1 MKKTLAAAITSAL
14 VIGAASTTFAA
25 ANPFSD
31 VATDHWSFD
40 AVAKLAQEGVIEGY
54 GDNTFRGDSHITR
67 YEMAQM
73 VAKAMAKED
82 KANAQQKAMIDKLA
96 AEYAAELD
104 NLGVRVANLEEKVG
118 NVTWGGKARLR
129 LVSEDKDGYGV
140 GTDGSKTTTSQS
152 YIELWAKAKVN
163 KDWTANA
170 VIKSDRNFNDT
181 DTDLNGSHV
190 DDANNTTSNNVF
202 VEGPLFGADAKIGK
216 FDVFTNNYG
225 YVMDD
230 PMTGAQ
236 FTWTGEK
243 LKTTVRAGRITDD
256 LGVNSWINDTD
267 PTKKFKEHE
276 NADVQNIEFT
286 YKLSDSSNIN
296 AGYYNV
302 TSNEIFEDDNLHI
315 WTIGFDTKFSQ
326 DWGLNAVYAGSNI
339 DGYTDDTHND
349 ALKDNGYSVNL
360 VYKAADVKTA
370 GSYDIWLGYRNTPQ
384 FTAISTTNFGGY
396 DLKGWEFGFDYVP
409 AENIQ
414 FQARYFDAEDIYN
427 SDKTNKLVRA
437 QVEFM
442 F

>member
-129 LVSEDKDGYGV
+129 LV
-140 GTDGSKTTTSQS
+140 TDDPSTGDNQTSTSQS

-163 KDWTANA
+163 QDWTATA
-170 VIKSDRNFNDT
+170 VVKSDRSLDKM
-181 DTDLNGSHV
+181 
-190 DDANNTTSNNVF
+190 DDNTTSSNNVF

-216 FDVFTNNYG
+216 FDNFTYGYG

-236 FTWTGEK
+236 FTWSGDK
-243 LKTTVRAGRITDD
+243 FKTRVSAGRITDALQIGNED
-256 LGVNSWINDTD
+256 NLDMQS
-267 PTKKFKEHE
+267 
-276 NADVQNIEFT
+276 IEFA
-286 YKLSDSSNIN
+286 YELSKQANVN
-296 AGYYNV
+296 AAYYNV
-302 TSNEIFEDDNLHI
+302 SGQEFEDEDLHI
-315 WTIGFDTKFSQ
+315 WTLGFDTKLGQ
-326 DWGLNAVYAGSNI
+326 DWKLDAIYAASNV
-339 DGYTDDTHND
+339 DGYTND
-349 ALKDNGYSVNL
+349 AHSDELKDNGYSVNL
-360 VYKAADVKTA
+360 TYKAADIKTA
-370 GSYDIWLGYRNTPQ
+370 GSYDIWLGYRNTPR
-384 FTAISTTNFGGY
+384 FTQISSTNFHGDLAGQ

-414 FQARYFDAEDIYN
+414 FQARYFDAKNIYDN
-427 SDKTNKLVRA
+427 DKKDKLVRA

>member
-170 VIKSDRNFNDT
+170 VIKSDR
-181 DTDLNGSHV
+181 DLNGN
-190 DDANNTTSNNVF
+190 DDNDDSIGSWNNATSNNVF

-236 FTWTGEK
+236 FNWSGDKYKAT
-243 LKTTVRAGRITDD
+243 LRAGRLNDSD
-256 LGVNSWINDTD
+256 NLGIGIAEGETADT
-267 PTKKFKEHE
+267 
-276 NADVQNIEFT
+276 QSLEFT
-286 YKLSDSSNIN
+286 YALSDKANVN
-296 AGYYNV
+296 AAYYNV
-302 TSNEIFEDDNLHI
+302 SNITPVDADDLHI
-315 WTIGFDTKFSQ
+315 WTLGFDAKLSQ

-339 DGYTDDTHND
+339 DGKYDVNND
-349 ALKDNGYSVNL
+349 YKDNGYSVNL
-360 VYKAADVKTA
+360 VYKAADIKEV
-370 GSYDIWLGYRNTPQ
+370 GSYDIWLGYRNTPKYTQ
-384 FTAISTTNFGGY
+384 ISTTNFGGK

>member
-118 NVTWGGKARLR
+118 NVTWGGKVRLR
-129 LVSEDKDGYGV
+129 LISDDPSDG
-140 GTDGSKTTTSQS
+140 DRNTTTSQS
-152 YIELWAKAKVN
+152 YAELWANAKIN
-163 KDWTANA
+163 SDWSAHVKVT
-170 VIKSDRNFNDT
+170 SDRTMDKEETHLIGNDA
-181 DTDLNGSHV
+181 S
-190 DDANNTTSNNVF
+190 SNNVF
-202 VEGPLFGADAKIGK
+202 VEGPLFGADAKFGK

-236 FTWTGEK
+236 LTWKGDK
-243 LKTTVRAGRITDD
+243 LTTTVRAGRLTDEFWVNEKYD
-256 LGVNSWINDTD
+256 DADNFLGYD
-267 PTKKFKEHE
+267 
-276 NADVQNIEFT
+276 NADTQSIELT
-286 YKLSDSSNIN
+286 YGLSNSANVN
-296 AGYYNV
+296 AAYYNV
-302 TSNEIFEDDNLHI
+302 STQNWDDENLHI
-315 WTIGFDTKFSQ
+315 WTLGFDSKLGE
-326 DWGLNAVYAGSNI
+326 DWKIDAVYAKSNA
-339 DGYTDDTHND
+339 DGDDI
-349 ALKDNGYSVNL
+349 KDNGYSVNL
-360 VYKAADVKTA
+360 TYKGADIKTV
-370 GSYDIWLGYRNTPQ
+370 GSYDVWLGYRNTPVSTQ
-384 FTAISTTNFGGY
+384 ISTTNFGKKDY
-396 DLKGWEFGFDYVP
+396 KGWELGFDYVP

-414 FQARYFDAEDIYN
+414 FQARYFDSKNIYDSDIK
-427 SDKTNKLVRA
+427 DKQVRA
-437 QVEFM
+437 QVEF
-442 F
+442 FF

>member
-118 NVTWGGKARLR
+118 NVTWGGKVRLR
-129 LVSEDKDGYGV
+129 LVSEDPSNGDRE
-140 GTDGSKTTTSQS
+140 TTTSQA
-152 YIELWAKAKVN
+152 YAELWAKARVN
-163 KDWTANA
+163 QDWTAN
-170 VIKSDRNFNDT
+170 VVVKSDRNMDNEDFNET
-181 DTDLNGSHV
+181 
-190 DDANNTTSNNVF
+190 NNITGNNVF
-202 VEGPLFGADAKIGK
+202 VEGPLFGADAKLGK
-216 FDVFTNNYG
+216 FDNFTYSYG

-236 FTWTGEK
+236 FTWSGDK
-243 LKTTVRAGRITDD
+243 LKTRVTAGRITDT
-256 LGVNSWINDTD
+256 LGIGNPDNMDMQS
-267 PTKKFKEHE
+267 
-276 NADVQNIEFT
+276 IEFA
-286 YKLSDSSNIN
+286 YGLSDKSNIN
-296 AGYYNV
+296 AGYYNL
-302 TSNEIFEDDNLHI
+302 TASFSEDDLHI
-315 WTIGFDTKFSQ
+315 WTLGFDTKLSQ
-326 DWGLNAVYAGSNI
+326 DWKLDAVYAKSNVDSDYFDI
-339 DGYTDDTHND
+339 
-349 ALKDNGYSVNL
+349 KDNGYAVNL
-360 VYKAADVKTA
+360 TYKAADIKTT
-370 GSYDIWLGYRNTPQ
+370 GSYDIWLGYRNTPH
-384 FTAISTTNFGGY
+384 FTAISTTNFGGT
-396 DLKGWEFGFDYVP
+396 DWKGWEVGFDYVP

-414 FQARYFDAEDIYN
+414 FQARYFDAKNIYESDIK
-427 SDKTNKLVRA
+427 DKQFRA
-437 QVEFM
+437 QVELF

>member
-104 NLGVRVANLEEKVG
+104 NLGVRVSNLEAKVG
-118 NVTWGGKARLR
+118 NVTWGGKVRLR
-129 LVSEDKDGYGV
+129 LVSEDPSNGDRE
-140 GTDGSKTTTSQS
+140 TTTSQA
-152 YIELWAKAKVN
+152 YAELWAKARVN
-163 KDWTANA
+163 QDWTAN
-170 VIKSDRNFNDT
+170 VVVKSDRNMDNEDFNET
-181 DTDLNGSHV
+181 
-190 DDANNTTSNNVF
+190 NNITGNNVF
-202 VEGPLFGADAKIGK
+202 VEGPLFGADAKLGK
-216 FDVFTNNYG
+216 FDNFDYG
-225 YVMDD
+225 YGYIMDD

-236 FTWTGEK
+236 FTWSGDK
-243 LKTTVRAGRITDD
+243 FKTRVTAGRITDT
-256 LGVNSWINDTD
+256 LGIGNQDNVDMQS
-267 PTKKFKEHE
+267 
-276 NADVQNIEFT
+276 IEFR
-286 YKLSDSSNIN
+286 YAVNEKANIN

-302 TSNEIFEDDNLHI
+302 SGQAVYAGKTLPVAYAGDDDLHI
-315 WTIGFDTKFSQ
+315 WTLGFDTKLGQ
-326 DWGLNAVYAGSNI
+326 DWKLDAVYAASNV
-339 DGYTDDTHND
+339 DGYLGYGDDE
-349 ALKDNGYSVNL
+349 LKDNGYSVNL
-360 VYKAADVKTA
+360 TYKAADVKTA

-384 FTAISTTNFGGY
+384 FTQISTTNFGGQ
-396 DLKGWEFGFDYVP
+396 DWKGWEVGFDYVP

-414 FQARYFDAEDIYN
+414 FQARYFDAKNIYYSDIK
-427 SDKTNKLVRA
+427 DKQFRA
-437 QVEFM
+437 QVELF